1 MIDSLAAG
9 LRECLRKPIVGEQL
23 DLDGFFDQMLTS
35 RIARRVSTCGRRAGR
50 GGGLTEK
57 KLGTTISTPRNR
69 ASGSGRATWRRAR

>member
-35 RIARRVSTCGRRAGR
+35 RIARRVSPPRPPRRQGRR
-50 GGGLTEK
+50 TD
-57 KLGTTISTPRNR
+57 
-69 ASGSGRATWRRAR
+69 

>member
-50 GGGLTEK
+50 GGGLT
-57 KLGTTISTPRNR
+57 
-69 ASGSGRATWRRAR
+69 

>member
-35 RIARRVSTCGRRAGR
+35 RIARRVSPCGRRAGR
-50 GGGLTEK
+50 GGGLTK
-57 KLGTTISTPRNR
+57 KKRSWRSSTLP
-69 ASGSGRATWRRAR
+69 